1 MPSKREGV
9 LNQMAGRIGASLLSD
24 REREQLTKRAEAKR
38 YTGPAETPLNQREI
52 SKRLSKMPL
61 VPVTHSALWEKEQRF
76 QPFDGNGGMGRT
88 LKPIEAPKPKSKGP
102 RAKATAYVPDAERLR
117 ELVEAIKAGKL

>member
-1 MPSKREGV
+1 MAMSKATNV
-9 LNQMAGRIGASLLSD
+9 LLGRIGALKLTD
-24 REREQLTKRAEAKR
+24 DERVELAKRVQAKR

-52 SKRLSKMPL
+52 SKRMAKMPL

-88 LKPIEAPKPKSKGP
+88 LKPIEPCKAKSKGP
-102 RAKATAYVPDAERLR
+102 RAKAKSEPVVDSDRVAELI
-117 ELVEAIKAGKL
+117 AQIKAGKL